1 MKQQKSIDI
10 LLVEDNPGDTR
21 LIEEVFKDVT
31 VCNTLYAVKDG
42 CQALD
47 FLFQRGAFAQAPK
60 PELILLDINLPKK
73 SGLDVLAE
81 IKAHSRLRR
90 IPAVILTTSEAE
102 RDILKSYDLHANA
115 YVVKPLDLE
124 QFINIVKAIEGF
136 WLDIVKLS
144 PNGWSAVGD
153 EH

>member
-1 MKQQKSIDI
+1 MKQHKSIGI

-21 LIEEVFKDVT
+21 LIEEVFKDVK
-31 VCNTLYAVKDG
+31 VCNTLFAVKDG

-47 FLFQRGAFAQAPK
+47 FLFQRGAYAKAPR

-81 IKAHSRLRR
+81 IKADNRLRR
-90 IPAVILTTSEAE
+90 IPVVVLTTSEAE

-115 YVVKPLDLE
+115 YVIKPLDLE
-124 QFINIVKAIEGF
+124 QFITIIRAIEGF

-144 PNGWSAVGD
+144 PNGSRGG
-153 EH
+153 